1 VSNAIQPS
9 VPGATVLASDVN
21 QLLKGL
27 SALMDLGALQFL
39 GQANAPAAPT
49 LTAGAAGLPNGA
61 YKGQIVYATGWTD
74 DAGGVHVA
82 GFAPGA
88 EATITV
94 AGYQIDWAWIA
105 GPVGTVGVLGYRTV
119 AGGASGTEL
128 FAFWSPG
135 NTTLAWSDNVADASL
150 GTGMPT
156 SASTPPAMGTAVPS
170 AVPTTNTTG
179 SYLLT
184 GAVRVRAYPLT
195 STAMVTVLSLVP
207 LASGTFAIKVYFRV
221 TTGTTTV
228 TVQATYA
235 DGGGAQTAN
244 ILPATAE
251 VVGSYYTLVAFVDAV
266 AGTPINVQ
274 VQASAANQVT
284 VSASI
289 VAE

>member
-1 VSNAIQPS
+1 MANAWQNAT
-9 VPGATVLASDVN
+9 PGATVLSSDLN
-21 QLLKGL
+21 QILKALTAQADVGTISLL
-27 SALMDLGALQFL
+27 AQIA
-39 GQANAPAAPT
+39 APAAPT
-49 LTAGAAGLPNGA
+49 LTAGATGLPNGT
-61 YKGQIVYATGWTD
+61 YRGRIVYATGWTD
-74 DAGGVHVA
+74 DAGGVHIA
-82 GFAPGA
+82 GFSPGA

-94 AGYQIDWAWIA
+94 TSTAIDWAWAA

-119 AGGASGTEL
+119 AGGASGTEV

-135 NTTLAWSDNVADASL
+135 DTTLTWPDNIADASL

-156 SASTPPAMGTAVPS
+156 SASTPAVYGAAVPS

-195 STAMVTVLSLVP
+195 STAMTTVLTLLPLV
-207 LASGTFAIKVYFRV
+207 SGTFAIKTYFRV
-221 TTGTTTV
+221 TVGTTTV

-251 VVGSYYTLVAFVDAV
+251 AVGSYYTLVAFVDAV

-274 VQASAANQVT
+274 VQASVANQVS
-284 VSASI
+284 VSASV